1 MEKYGFMPISLNTPT
16 ALNPAILRR
25 LNVAASNVMDK
36 SIQLSGPEL

>member
-16 ALNPAILRR
+16 ALNPALRR